1 MPEPAMANEDRPQIT
16 LITPPTF
23 DPDVFSSRLAQVLD
37 GMEIAC
43 LRLSLGTK
51 DEDTLMRAADAA
63 REVAHARDVAIVIE
77 NHLILA
83 DRLGL
88 DGVHLTD
95 GARTVR
101 KARKDLG
108 ADAIV
113 GAFCGTSRHEGMAAG
128 EAGADYVALGP
139 LGETT
144 LGDGSRVDFDVFEWW
159 SEVIEV
165 PIIAEGALTAELVA
179 KFGPV
184 TDFFAVGEEIWGAE
198 NPLSA
203 LKTLLAPLG

>member
-1 MPEPAMANEDRPQIT
+1 MAAEDRPQIT
-16 LITPPTF
+16 LITPPAFDADTF
-23 DPDVFSSRLAQVLD
+23 ADRISRVLD
-37 GMEIAC
+37 GMPIAC

-51 DEDTLMRAADAA
+51 DEDTLLRAADAA
-63 REVAHARDVAIVIE
+63 REVAHARDVAIVID

-113 GAFCGTSRHEGMAAG
+113 GAFCGTSRHEGMNAG

-139 LGETT
+139 LGATA
-144 LGDGSRVDFDVFEWW
+144 LGDGSVVEFDTIEWW
-159 SEVIEV
+159 SQVIEV
-165 PIIAEGALTAELVA
+165 PVIAEGALTAELVA
-179 KFGPV
+179 KYGPV
-184 TDFFAVGEEIWGAE
+184 TDFFAVGEEIWSAE
-198 NPLSA
+198 DPLAA
-203 LKTLLAPLG
+203 LKALMAPLG

>member
-1 MPEPAMANEDRPQIT
+1 MAADERPQIT

-23 DPDVFSSRLAQVLD
+23 DPDTFADRIGRVLD
-37 GMEIAC
+37 GIEIAC
-43 LRLSLGTK
+43 LRLSLGTR
-51 DEDTLMRAADAA
+51 DEDILMRAADAA
-63 REVAHARDVAIVIE
+63 REAAHARDVAVVID

-83 DRLGL
+83 ERLGL

-95 GARTVR
+95 GSRNVR
-101 KARKDLG
+101 RARKDLG

-113 GAFCGTSRHEGMAAG
+113 GAYCGASRHDGMTAG
-128 EAGADYVALGP
+128 ESGADYASFGP
-139 LGETT
+139 IGATA
-144 LGDGSRVDFDVFEWW
+144 LGDGTQAPFELFEWW

-184 TDFFAVGEEIWGAE
+184 TDFFAVGEEIWGADD
-198 NPLSA
+198 PLAA
-203 LKTLLAPLG
+203 LKSLLKPLD

>member
-1 MPEPAMANEDRPQIT
+1 MAADERPQIT

-23 DPDVFSSRLAQVLD
+23 DTETFSDRLGLVLD
-37 GMEIAC
+37 GADIAC
-43 LRLSLGTK
+43 LRLSLATK

-63 REVAHARDVAIVIE
+63 REAAHARDVAVVID

-83 DRLGL
+83 ERLGL

-95 GARTVR
+95 GARNVR

-113 GAFCGTSRHEGMAAG
+113 GAFCKASRHEGMTAG
-128 EAGADYVALGP
+128 EAGADYASFGP
-139 LGETT
+139 IGATS
-144 LGDGSRVDFDVFEWW
+144 LGDGTQAPYDLFEWW

-165 PIIAEGALTAELVA
+165 PIVAEGALTAKLVA

-198 NPLSA
+198 DPLAA
-203 LKTLLAPLG
+203 LKALLAPLG

>member
-1 MPEPAMANEDRPQIT
+1 MAADERPQIT

-23 DPDVFSSRLAQVLD
+23 DPETFSDRLGLVLD
-37 GMEIAC
+37 GVEIAC
-43 LRLSLGTK
+43 LRLSLATK

-63 REVAHARDVAIVIE
+63 REAAHARDVAVVID

-83 DRLGL
+83 ERLGL

-95 GARTVR
+95 GSRNVR

-113 GAFCGTSRHEGMAAG
+113 GAFCWTSKHDGMTAG
-128 EAGADYVALGP
+128 EAAADYASFGP
-139 LGETT
+139 IGATA
-144 LGDGSRVDFDVFEWW
+144 LGDGSQAPYELFEWW

-198 NPLSA
+198 DPLSA

>member
-1 MPEPAMANEDRPQIT
+1 MAADERPQIT

-23 DPDVFSSRLAQVLD
+23 DPDTFSDQLGLILD

-43 LRLSLGTK
+43 LRLSLATK

-63 REVAHARDVAIVIE
+63 REAAHARDVAVVID

-83 DRLGL
+83 ERLGL

-95 GARTVR
+95 GSRNVR

-113 GAFCGTSRHEGMAAG
+113 GAFCGTSRHDGMSAG
-128 EAGADYVALGP
+128 EAGADYASFGP
-139 LGETT
+139 IGATT
-144 LGDGSRVDFDVFEWW
+144 LGDGTRAEFDLFEWW

-165 PIIAEGALTAELVA
+165 PIIAEGALTAELLA

-198 NPLSA
+198 EPLVA
-203 LKTLLAPLG
+203 LKALLAPLG

>member
-1 MPEPAMANEDRPQIT
+1 MAADDRPQIT

-23 DPDVFSSRLAQVLD
+23 DPETFSDRIGRVLD
-37 GMEIAC
+37 GVSVAC
-43 LRLSLGTK
+43 LRLSLGTR

-63 REVAHARDVAIVIE
+63 REVAHARDVAVVID

-83 DRLGL
+83 ERLGL

-95 GARTVR
+95 GSRNVR

-108 ADAIV
+108 GDAIV
-113 GAFCGTSRHEGMAAG
+113 GAFCAASKHDGMTAG
-128 EAGADYVALGP
+128 EAGADYVAFGP
-139 LGETT
+139 IGATT
-144 LGDGSRVDFDVFEWW
+144 LGDGSQAPFELFDWW

-184 TDFFAVGEEIWGAE
+184 TDFFAVGEEIWSAE
-198 NPLSA
+198 DPLAA
-203 LKTLLAPLG
+203 LKALLAPLG

>member
-1 MPEPAMANEDRPQIT
+1 MAADERPQIT

-23 DPDVFSSRLAQVLD
+23 DPETFVERIGLILD
-37 GMEIAC
+37 GVEIAC
-43 LRLSLGTK
+43 LRLALGTR
-51 DEDTLMRAADAA
+51 DEDILMRAADAT
-63 REVAHARDVAIVIE
+63 REAAHARDVAVVID

-83 DRLGL
+83 ERLGL

-95 GARTVR
+95 GSRNVR

-113 GAFCGTSRHEGMAAG
+113 GAFCATSRHDGMTAG
-128 EAGADYVALGP
+128 EAGADYVAFGP
-139 LGETT
+139 IGETK
-144 LGDGSRVDFDVFEWW
+144 LGDGSSAPFELFEWW

-165 PIIAEGALTAELVA
+165 PIIAEGALTTELVER
-179 KFGPV
+179 FGPV

-198 NPLSA
+198 NPLTA
-203 LKTLLAPLG
+203 LKDLLAPLG